1 MIEAAELKLAIP
13 FIEKTEQVAN
23 WLHQLYCSFPTNPE
37 EKPLSTHF
45 ENLKLL
51 FISIHSGTEMS
62 CLLANKSKTK
72 TIIWPTF
79 QAEPSTQ
86 AGPSSQAGPSCQTGP
101 SSQTGPPSQTGPSS
115 QAGLSTQAGPS
126 CQAAP
131 SCWAGLSTQVGPP
144 SQARPSWQAGP
155 STQASAPS
163 QVKSRSAAIK
173 AASTPNGS
181 VIVSYLF
188 FG

>member
-86 AGPSSQAGPSCQTGP
+86 AGPSSQAGPSTQAGP
-101 SSQTGPPSQTGPSS
+101 SCQAGPSS